1 MTTIKQRLDR
11 LEMASTPQ
19 AGELPSSEGM
29 DWGDFVE
36 LFAPDDDDSNAG
48 MIGN

>member
-11 LEMASTPQ
+11 LEVASTPQ

-36 LFAPDDDDSNAG
+36 LFAPDDNDTTNG
-48 MIGN
+48 GN